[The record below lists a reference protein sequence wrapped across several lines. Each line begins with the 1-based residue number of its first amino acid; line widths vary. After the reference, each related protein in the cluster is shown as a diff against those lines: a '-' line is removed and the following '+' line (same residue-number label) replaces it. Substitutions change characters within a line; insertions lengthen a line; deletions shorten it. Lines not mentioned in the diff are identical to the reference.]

1 MLVTLN
7 RVLEYAEANNQAI
20 GAFNACNYEGI
31 QAILGAAEE
40 LNQPVILQY
49 ADAHESYI
57 TLDEIGPLMVMMA
70 DKAKVP
76 VCVHLDHGS
85 KLSEIKKALE
95 MGFTSIM
102 YDGSHLDFEKNVV
115 NTRIAVEMA
124 DAYGASVEAEIG
136 AMGGEGKTC
145 EDKYTNPDEAKEFV
159 ELTGVDALACSFGTI
174 HGLYMSEPNLDFSI
188 IEDVRAKANIPVV
201 MHGGS
206 GVSEEDM
213 QKCIKCGVR
222 KINYYTYAAKAAGAA
237 VKEHCAAAGDGNVYF
252 HDIAVCAREALKKDV
267 MTAMKI
273 FRCE

>member
-7 RVLEYAEANNQAI
+7 RVLEYAEGNNQAN

-31 QAILGAAEE
+31 QAIIRAAEE

-49 ADAHESYI
+49 ADAHEGYI
-57 TLDEIGPLMVMMA
+57 TLDEIGPIMVMMGE
-70 DKAKVP
+70 KAKVP

-95 MGFTSIM
+95 MGFTSVM
-102 YDGSHLDFEKNVV
+102 YDGSHLDFDKNVA
-115 NTRIAVEMA
+115 NTRIAVEIA
-124 DAYGASVEAEIG
+124 DEYGASVEPEIG

-174 HGLYMSEPNLDFSI
+174 HGLYFAEPKLDFDI
-188 IEDVRAKANIPVV
+188 ISEVREKANIPVV

-206 GVSEEDM
+206 GVSAEDFA
-213 QKCIKCGVR
+213 KSIEAGVR
-222 KINYYTYAAKAAGAA
+222 KVNYFTYMDKAAGAVLSA
-237 VKEHCAAAGDGNVYF
+237 YVDEVKAAGTPVF
-252 HDIAVCAREALKKDV
+252 FAEPARRARQ
-267 MTAMKI
+267 AMKENVI
-273 FRCE
+273 EAMK